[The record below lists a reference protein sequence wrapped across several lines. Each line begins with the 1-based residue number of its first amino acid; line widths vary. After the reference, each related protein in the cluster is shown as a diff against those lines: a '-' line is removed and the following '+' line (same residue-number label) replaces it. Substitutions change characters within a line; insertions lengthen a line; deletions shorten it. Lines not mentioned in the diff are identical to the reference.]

1 MRNGI
6 ANHYQLGRT
15 LLCLGNLLVVAR
27 HPPVHSPVFVERI
40 RLSCNIGRT
49 LNLLLC
55 RYAGFTAEMYVGQR
69 KLPVTTGAQGE
80 SSLNLLAMFRIFQHT
95 MHRNTHLL
103 PAFALLFHC
112 PVTHGNHTATVN
124 IAVQDHIQAALFHV
138 INTNIKFQRSIR
150 VERRQVDIASRNKQ
164 SRHPVLFKG
173 HQQGIFLN
181 VLVGGF
187 HGDGAIR

>member
-1 MRNGI
+1 M
-6 ANHYQLGRT
+6 
-15 LLCLGNLLVVAR
+15 LL
-27 HPPVHSPVFVERI
+27 S
-40 RLSCNIGRT
+40 
-49 LNLLLC
+49 
-55 RYAGFTAEMYVGQR
+55 RYAGFTAEMYVGQGE
-69 KLPVTTGAQGE
+69 LPVATCTQDE

-95 MHRNTHLL
+95 MHRNTYLL

-112 PVTHGNHTATVN
+112 PITHGNHIATIN
-124 IAVQDHIQAALFHV
+124 IAVQDHIQAAFFHV

-150 VERRQVDIASRNKQ
+150 VERRQIKLTASNKQ